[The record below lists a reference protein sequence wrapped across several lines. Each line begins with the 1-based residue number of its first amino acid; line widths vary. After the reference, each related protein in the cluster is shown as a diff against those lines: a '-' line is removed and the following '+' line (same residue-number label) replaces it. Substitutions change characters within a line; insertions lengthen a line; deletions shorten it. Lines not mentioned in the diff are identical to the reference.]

1 MVCLRTLFVLLPVL
15 SGRVSAAIGPT
26 AVLKI
31 GNADVAP
38 DGYRRT

>member
-1 MVCLRTLFVLLPVL
+1 MMWLRSLFVLLSVI

-26 AVLKI
+26 AVLQI

-38 DGYRRT
+38 DGYGRT